1 MKPVILMILDGWGYR
16 PDKDGNAIETGN
28 TPNWH
33 KLIKDWPNTLIA
45 ASGLAV
51 GLPEGTMGN
60 SEVGHLNLGAGR
72 VVYQEFTRI
81 NKAIE
86 DGSFFK
92 NKTLKGVFADLKKS
106 GGAIHLMGLVSDIG
120 VHSHL
125 NHMYSLMDFAV
136 KEGIKNIL
144 IHCFTDGRDSPPDS
158 GVNYIKWIEERIAKQ
173 EAGGRK
179 QEIRIATVMGRYY
192 AMDRDKRWDR
202 VEKAYNA
209 IVDGAGEHEQS
220 AVKTME
226 DSYKKGVT
234 DEFIL
239 PTVICHSCESGNP
252 ANAGKPRLRGDDRV
266 INDGDAVI
274 FFNFRSDRTR
284 ELTRAMTDEKFADF
298 KRRMPKLTAFVTM
311 TRYEEDFKL
320 PVVFP
325 PEHLTNILGEVISEK
340 GLSQLRIA
348 ETEKYAHVTYFFNGG
363 EEKKFPGEERVLIPS
378 PRDVPTYDQKPEMS
392 AYAVTD
398 ELVKRIE
405 SDKYDVIV
413 VNYANP
419 DMVGHTGVMEAAVKA
434 VETVDK
440 CVGRVAEAVLKVGGA
455 MMITGDHG
463 NCEEMYDSRH
473 LPQTAHTTDLV
484 PFVLIGKGLEGS
496 KLREK
501 GGALSD
507 IAPTMLRLLKIE
519 QSVDMTGTSL
529 IE

>member
-1 MKPVILMILDGWGYR
+1 MLMILDGWGYR

-33 KLIKDWPNTLIA
+33 KLIKEWPNTLIA

-81 NKAIE
+81 NKAIS

-92 NKTLKGVFADLKKS
+92 NQTLKGVFADLKRS
-106 GGAIHLMGLVSDIG
+106 GGALHLMGLVSDIG

-125 NHMYSLMDFAV
+125 NHMYALIDFAV
-136 KEGIKNIL
+136 KEGIGKIL

-158 GVNYIKWIEERIAKQ
+158 GLGYIEQIEERIAKQ
-173 EAGGRK
+173 EAGSRK
-179 QEIRIATVMGRYY
+179 QEIKIATVMGRFY

-202 VEKAYNA
+202 VEKAYSA
-209 IVDGAGEHEQS
+209 IVDGIGEHASS
-220 AVKTME
+220 AVQTME
-226 DSYKKGVT
+226 DSYKKGIT
-234 DEFIL
+234 DEFIV
-239 PTVICHSCESGNP
+239 PTICHCEPEGRSNP
-252 ANAGKPRLRGDDRV
+252 PHAIV
-266 INDGDAVI
+266 NDADAVI
-274 FFNFRSDRTR
+274 FFNFRADRTR
-284 ELTRAMTDEKFADF
+284 ELTRAMTDDKFTDF
-298 KRRMPKLTAFVTM
+298 KRRMPRLTAFVTM
-311 TRYEEDFKL
+311 TQYEEDLKL
-320 PVVFP
+320 PMVFP
-325 PEHLTNILGEVISEK
+325 PEHLSNIFGEVISEK

-378 PRDVPTYDQKPEMS
+378 PRDVPTYDKKPEMS

-405 SDKYDVIV
+405 SGKYDVIV

-440 CVGRVAEAVLKVGGA
+440 CIGRVVNAVLKAGGA

-473 LPQTAHTTDLV
+473 QPQTAHTTDLV

-496 KLREK
+496 NLREK

-507 IAPTMLRLLKIE
+507 IAPTMLKLLNIK
-519 QSVDMTGTSL
+519 QPVDMTGTSL